1 MISRAT
7 AVAQSINEH
16 CSTMTNTAMRN
27 SRLET
32 HTAANW
38 SANVRA
44 TEDAVSIAQ
53 VMFI

>member
-1 MISRAT
+1 MISRTT
-7 AVAQSINEH
+7 AVAHNINEH

-44 TEDAVSIAQ
+44 AEDAESIAQ
-53 VMFI
+53 VTFI